1 MASTTELVTDSV
13 ADLTKDKNQN
23 DTKEEKTFRR
33 MTMNERVAYV
43 KEVITVEPLVTCYI
57 MSSILC
63 SQALTNL
70 EYEKACK
77 ANLNYSDTVCD
88 AIISGTSENYTS
100 ELVEVQT
107 KVTELHSWLQIVQNV
122 IPIILVLFLGSYSDR
137 HKLRK
142 PFLIMPFFGEL
153 GAVVGCILC
162 VIFMREWP
170 VEVQGFMQVVVPSF
184 LGGPTMILMA
194 VFAYIADVSSLEMR
208 TLRIGIVQIVLNITT
223 PIIQSFS
230 GILYDQIG
238 YIWILLIAGVFYL
251 TGILYGLF
259 YIKEPKQP
267 VDVENKKNMIKDIF
281 DPRHALETLKVV
293 TKTSQGN
300 QRLNIILIMIIL
312 FIFSG
317 VTGAE
322 GSVFFLYTN
331 YTYGWT
337 VVEFSYFL
345 TINTVVHLVGNII
358 AVPLFTRIL
367 QWPDLII
374 TTVAFL
380 DKIVCNIIFIIFTTT
395 VGLYAGTL
403 VSIIIAISSISIRS
417 YATKVVLE
425 DDLGKAQSL
434 FAIIESV
441 APIVTVPIYGSW
453 IYTAT
458 ITSFPQAFFILGIG
472 LYGVAIILMMCMY
485 FRDKKRNVVKS
496 NEVEMENNKVNKG
509 VAETTHI

>member
-23 DTKEEKTFRR
+23 DTKEEKTFKT
-33 MTMNERVAYV
+33 MTMKERLAYI

-57 MSSILC
+57 MSSVLC

-70 EYEKACK
+70 EYEKSCK

-88 AIISGTSENYTS
+88 AIISGTSENYSVS
-100 ELVEVQT
+100 ELTAVQT
-107 KVTELHSWLQIVQNV
+107 KVADLHSWLQIVQNV
-122 IPIILVLFLGSYSDR
+122 MPVILVLFLGSYSDR

-153 GAVVGCILC
+153 GAVIGCILC

-208 TLRIGIVQIVLNITT
+208 TLRIGIVQIVLNVTT

-230 GILYDQIG
+230 GILYEKIG

-251 TGILYGLF
+251 TGIFYGLF
-259 YIKEPKQP
+259 YIKEYRQP
-267 VDVENKKNMIKDIF
+267 VDVGNKKSMLKDIF
-281 DPRHALETLKVV
+281 DPRHALETIKVL

-300 QRLNIILIMIIL
+300 QRLNILLIMVIL

-317 VTGAE
+317 VTGGKCNYSNVVLRLHTTLLILAE
-322 GSVFFLYTN
+322 GSVFFSYTN
-331 YTYGWT
+331 NVYKWT

-345 TINTVVHLVGNII
+345 TINTVVHLVG
-358 AVPLFTRIL
+358 
-367 QWPDLII
+367 
-374 TTVAFL
+374 
-380 DKIVCNIIFIIFTTT
+380 K
-395 VGLYAGTL
+395 
-403 VSIIIAISSISIRS
+403 
-417 YATKVVLE
+417 
-425 DDLGKAQSL
+425 
-434 FAIIESV
+434 
-441 APIVTVPIYGSW
+441 
-453 IYTAT
+453 
-458 ITSFPQAFFILGIG
+458 
-472 LYGVAIILMMCMY
+472 IIL
-485 FRDKKRNVVKS
+485 K
-496 NEVEMENNKVNKG
+496 
-509 VAETTHI
+509 